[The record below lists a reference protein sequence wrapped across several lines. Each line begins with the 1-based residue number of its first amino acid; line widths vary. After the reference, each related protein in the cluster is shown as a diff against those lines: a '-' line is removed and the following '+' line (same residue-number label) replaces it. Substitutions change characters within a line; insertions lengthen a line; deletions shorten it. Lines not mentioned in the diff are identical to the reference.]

1 MTHLLITSQGILG
14 KLSTVQYLSYV
25 MIIVHLSFFI
35 MVINV
40 YLI

>member
-14 KLSTVQYLSYV
+14 NSPPFNIYL